1 MRHYL
6 LSSTCRV
13 VCQADVIKHILHKP
27 ILSGRISKGDYAL
40 VEYDLACEPLKS
52 MKGHI
57 VVDFIVEH
65 QINDECDFEV
75 GYITCTPWK
84 LYFDG
89 LVCDDV
95 QGIDVVLISP
105 SGATFD
111 MSNSLDEDCTNYQI
125 EYEALLFG
133 LQNLQ
138 YLGVKYVEVNL
149 LVVQQVSKVC
159 QCFNRSLN
167 AHLNK
172 CLEIVSYFNKFVMTY
187 STGRERAS

>member
-1 MRHYL
+1 MILCACGIHIL
-6 LSSTCRV
+6 LSVRK
-13 VCQADVIKHILHKP
+13 CQYKH
-27 ILSGRISKGDYAL
+27 
-40 VEYDLACEPLKS
+40 
-52 MKGHI
+52 
-57 VVDFIVEH
+57 
-65 QINDECDFEV
+65 DFEV
-75 GYITCTPWK
+75 GYVTYTPWK
-84 LYFDG
+84 LYVDG
-89 LVCDDV
+89 SVCDDG

-111 MSNSLDEDCTNYQI
+111 MSNWLDEDCTNYQI

-167 AHLNK
+167 TYLNK
-172 CLEIVSYFNKFVMTY
+172 CLKIVSSFNKFVMTY
-187 STGRERAS
+187 ST